1 MLASTAVDCSVCC
14 QGELGALLLNQ
25 AAAAARDG
33 SYDDAVQLA
42 VEARLL
48 TAASPHAAQVC
59 HLYSG
64 HGQMF
69 QIRR

>member
-1 MLASTAVDCSVCC
+1 MQASTTVDCSVCC

-42 VEARLL
+42 VEARSL
-48 TAASPHAAQVC
+48 TAASPHAALVC
-59 HLYSG
+59 HLYSR

-69 QIRR
+69 QPRR